1 MAYDPQQQRPEEQAL
16 NNNRE
21 SLNIRQPG
29 ETGSTGFDW
38 EQVRKA
44 REAAGRKSVVPDP
57 SIGLGDALRAAG
69 SGVLDGVSGTA
80 QFVKGL
86 VGKADDYANSQ
97 DTLDRQKDL
106 GLSEQ
111 SMETIRG

>member
-44 REAAGRKSVVPDP
+44 REAAGRKSVSPKTDYTLKDAAVGVASAIP
-57 SIGLGDALRAAG
+57 SIIHNIGEF
-69 SGVLDGVSGTA
+69 GTA
-80 QFVKGL
+80 SL
-86 VGKADDYANSQ
+86 NSMVMI
-97 DTLDRQKDL
+97 RRSP
-106 GLSEQ
+106 LS
-111 SMETIRG
+111 SVRTSTG